1 MKKIVKTIS
10 FLLSLLSVFVFTT
23 ISYYNNILPSNI
35 AIYDDETIKF
45 NSKIAIKSENIQKTS
60 AVAKSYANNLS
71 NYESKLKLL
80 GVFPIKTVDVKVVK
94 QRYVAL
100 SGESFGI
107 KIFTKGVMVVGMSD
121 VKTKEGSANPAKESG
136 LKIGDIILKVNG
148 FWVNSNTEL
157 SEKINS
163 CKGQTIKLNVKREND
178 VFDLKLIP
186 ATDVKTGE
194 FKAGLW
200 VRDSSAGL
208 GTMTFYSTVNGAFAG
223 LGHPIV
229 DVDTKMILP
238 INSGEVVKTEI
249 ISVEK
254 AKSGQ
259 AGELCGTFTGE
270 KTGRLIKNC
279 DCGIYGF
286 YEEYDKENPLV
297 LVANK
302 QDVKTGNAKILTTID
317 NNGAKYYDCV
327 IERVDLNDKNQKN
340 LLIKITDESL
350 IEKTGGIVQGMSG
363 SPVLQ
368 DGKLVGALTNVFV
381 NDATK
386 GYAIFAD
393 TMLETAQNLAN
404 QQLNKAS

>member
-121 VKTKEGSANPAKESG
+121 VKTKEGSVNPAKESG

-178 VFDLKLIP
+178 VFDLKLI
-186 ATDVKTGE
+186 
-194 FKAGLW
+194 
-200 VRDSSAGL
+200 
-208 GTMTFYSTVNGAFAG
+208 
-223 LGHPIV
+223 
-229 DVDTKMILP
+229 
-238 INSGEVVKTEI
+238 
-249 ISVEK
+249 
-254 AKSGQ
+254 Q
-259 AGELCGTFTGE
+259 
-270 KTGRLIKNC
+270 
-279 DCGIYGF
+279 
-286 YEEYDKENPLV
+286 
-297 LVANK
+297 
-302 QDVKTGNAKILTTID
+302 Q
-317 NNGAKYYDCV
+317 
-327 IERVDLNDKNQKN
+327 QKN
-340 LLIKITDESL
+340 KTFPMSQLL
-350 IEKTGGIVQGMSG
+350 TG
-363 SPVLQ
+363 
-368 DGKLVGALTNVFV
+368 
-381 NDATK
+381 
-386 GYAIFAD
+386 
-393 TMLETAQNLAN
+393 
-404 QQLNKAS
+404 